1 MVAILRKIQADLFNR
16 RLAAG
21 LVTLTIL
28 AATALLALT
37 AITLSNLNRS
47 FERSFDELRGAHLWL
62 FFDRSLTSR
71 LAVEHGCLVLADGPG
86 WGVTVDR
93 HALDDHLIAPPT
105 DLRA

>member
-1 MVAILRKIQADLFNR
+1 MFEQH
-16 RLAAG
+16 
-21 LVTLTIL
+21 LT
-28 AATALLALT
+28 
-37 AITLSNLNRS
+37 
-47 FERSFDELRGAHLWL
+47 
-62 FFDRSLTSR
+62 TSR